1 MPSIQKQFRISE
13 TFDFNFGTQSGINLA
28 DQWDE
33 KEFAYFNCGI
43 GNYHCFAQVPP
54 YEGNDKPSGLVIEL
68 NFFGWDLSM
77 K

>member
-43 GNYHCFAQVPP
+43 GNYHCFAQGCYLPTKAMI
-54 YEGNDKPSGLVIEL
+54 NHQA
-68 NFFGWDLSM
+68 
-77 K
+77 